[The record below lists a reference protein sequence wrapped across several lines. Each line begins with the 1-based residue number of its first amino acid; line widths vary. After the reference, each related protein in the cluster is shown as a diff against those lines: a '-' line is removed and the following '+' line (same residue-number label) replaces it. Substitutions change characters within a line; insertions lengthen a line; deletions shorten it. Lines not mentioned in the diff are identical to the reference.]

1 MIKLNITSQNF
12 VYSTDQQ
19 QPYIKEDPKIWPRV
33 FFVSSRGQILKKIAS
48 TLDMGLLGVCYR
60 FT

>member
-12 VYSTDQQ
+12 VYSTDQPQ
-19 QPYIKEDPKIWPRV
+19 HNIKEDPKIWPRV